1 MTGHDDDT
9 SGNGSGDSDQ
19 LQPGDTLDDRG
30 VEDILDEGIV
40 TRERWSPGQ
49 GFGNT
54 AAEERQGES
63 LDQRIAQEE
72 PDPEWEDW
80 DEEDLDDDQ
89 VGDTRSGRLVAPDE
103 GTERG
108 HRPGSARLRRRHRR
122 RRRQR
127 RGGRDARRPRGR
139 VLTPAGITAARR
151 PLLVR

>member
-1 MTGHDDDT
+1 MRGMTGHDDDT
-9 SGNGSGDSDQ
+9 NGFGDGFGGGGSGDSDQ

-63 LDQRIAQEE
+63 LDQRLAQEE
-72 PDPEWEDW
+72 PDSSSDDAW

-89 VGDTRSGRLVAPDE
+89 VGGERSGRLFAPDE
-103 GTERG
+103 GTGEDTDQA
-108 HRPGSARLRRRHRR
+108 PLAF
-122 RRRQR
+122 
-127 RGGRDARRPRGR
+127 D
-139 VLTPAGITAARR
+139 AGIDGGGASAEEAAMHVV
-151 PLLVR
+151 PEDEY

>member
-72 PDPEWEDW
+72 PDQEWEDW

-89 VGDTRSGRLVAPDE
+89 VGDTRSGRLIAPDE
-103 GTERG
+103 GTGEDTDQA
-108 HRPGSARLRRRHRR
+108 PLAF
-122 RRRQR
+122 
-127 RGGRDARRPRGR
+127 D
-139 VLTPAGITAARR
+139 AGIDGGGASAEEAAMHVV
-151 PLLVR
+151 PDEDY

>member
-9 SGNGSGDSDQ
+9 TGNGSADSDQ

-30 VEDILDEGIV
+30 VDDILDEGIV

-72 PDPEWEDW
+72 PEAGDDW

-89 VGDTRSGRLVAPDE
+89 VGDLRSGRLFAPDE
-103 GTERG
+103 GTGEDTDQA
-108 HRPGSARLRRRHRR
+108 PLAF
-122 RRRQR
+122 
-127 RGGRDARRPRGR
+127 D
-139 VLTPAGITAARR
+139 AGIDGGGASAEEAAMHVV
-151 PLLVR
+151 PEEEY

>member
-103 GTERG
+103 GTEEDTDQA
-108 HRPGSARLRRRHRR
+108 PLAF
-122 RRRQR
+122 
-127 RGGRDARRPRGR
+127 D
-139 VLTPAGITAARR
+139 AGIDGGGASAEEAAMHVV
-151 PLLVR
+151 PEDEY

>member
-72 PDPEWEDW
+72 PDPEWDDW

-89 VGDTRSGRLVAPDE
+89 VGDTRSGRLIAPDE
-103 GTERG
+103 GTGEDTDQA
-108 HRPGSARLRRRHRR
+108 PLAF
-122 RRRQR
+122 
-127 RGGRDARRPRGR
+127 D
-139 VLTPAGITAARR
+139 AGIDGGGASAEEAAMHVV
-151 PLLVR
+151 PDEDY

>member
-89 VGDTRSGRLVAPDE
+89 VGDARSGRLVAPDE
-103 GTERG
+103 GVGEDTDQA
-108 HRPGSARLRRRHRR
+108 PLAF
-122 RRRQR
+122 
-127 RGGRDARRPRGR
+127 D
-139 VLTPAGITAARR
+139 AGIDGGGASAEEAAMHVV
-151 PLLVR
+151 PEDEGEY

>member
-72 PDPEWEDW
+72 PDPEWDAW

-89 VGDTRSGRLVAPDE
+89 VGDTRSGRLIAPDE
-103 GTERG
+103 GTGEDTDQA
-108 HRPGSARLRRRHRR
+108 PLAF
-122 RRRQR
+122 
-127 RGGRDARRPRGR
+127 D
-139 VLTPAGITAARR
+139 AGIDGGGASAEEAAMHVV
-151 PLLVR
+151 PDEDY

>member
-54 AAEERQGES
+54 AAEERRGES

-72 PDPEWEDW
+72 PDPEWADW

-89 VGDTRSGRLVAPDE
+89 VGDTRSGRLIAPDE
-103 GTERG
+103 GIGEDTDQA
-108 HRPGSARLRRRHRR
+108 PLAF
-122 RRRQR
+122 
-127 RGGRDARRPRGR
+127 D
-139 VLTPAGITAARR
+139 AGIDGGGASAEEAAMHVV
-151 PLLVR
+151 PDEDY

>member
-30 VEDILDEGIV
+30 VDDILDEGIV

-72 PDPEWEDW
+72 PDPEWDAW

-89 VGDTRSGRLVAPDE
+89 VGDTRSGRLIAPDE
-103 GTERG
+103 GTGEDTDQA
-108 HRPGSARLRRRHRR
+108 PLAF
-122 RRRQR
+122 
-127 RGGRDARRPRGR
+127 D
-139 VLTPAGITAARR
+139 AGIDGGGASAEEAAMHVV
-151 PLLVR
+151 PDEDF

>member
-103 GTERG
+103 GTGEDTDQA
-108 HRPGSARLRRRHRR
+108 PLAY
-122 RRRQR
+122 
-127 RGGRDARRPRGR
+127 D
-139 VLTPAGITAARR
+139 AGIDGGGASAEEAAMHVV
-151 PLLVR
+151 PDEDY